1 MKKKY
6 FGVDV
11 GSKELVLAYFPSG
24 SSGKVRTYKNTV
36 AGIKKLLKLVGKFEN
51 AHIILEATGTYSKRL
66 VYGCLQA
73 DVPLSMLTPSQGKS
87 IGLVLGKSNK
97 TDAEDARSLARYG
110 EMANPSVYVHPSE
123 NEEHNRQII
132 KYISYLNKEKTRISN
147 KLHALSFE
155 QYPNAYVV
163 KELEEELIKREQQ
176 IKEAMEELENL
187 QGDELQEAIEKAE
200 TVVGIG
206 RKTALCLIL
215 LTGGL
220 RDFETPKQL
229 ANFLGI
235 CPALYESGSSVR
247 KRANISKKGN
257 KMIRS
262 LLYMCARSATQHN
275 PSCKA
280 LYDRLRK
287 KGKAHKL
294 AMVAVGHKL
303 VRQIFAV
310 VKNNVDFDK
319 QYKNEKFA

>member
-24 SSGKVRTYKNTV
+24 ASGEVRTYKNTE
-36 AGIKKLLKLVGKFEN
+36 AGIKKLLKLVSKSKD

-66 VYGCLQA
+66 IYGCLQA
-73 DVPLSMLTPSQGKS
+73 DVPMSLLTPSQGKS
-87 IGLVLGKSNK
+87 IGMVLGKSNK

-110 EMANPSVYVHPSE
+110 EMVEPPAYEHPSE
-123 NEEHNRQII
+123 QDEHNRQLLN
-132 KYISYLNKEKTRISN
+132 YISYLNKQKTRISN

-155 QYPNAYVV
+155 QHPCNYVI
-163 KELEEELIKREQQ
+163 KELEEELVKIEAKIK
-176 IKEAMEELENL
+176 KAMQELE
-187 QGDELQEAIEKAE
+187 QLQEGQLEQAVAKAE

-206 RKTALCLIL
+206 RKTALCLML

-220 RDFETPKQL
+220 SHFETAKQL
-229 ANFLGI
+229 ANFIGI
-235 CPALYESGSSVR
+235 CPALYESGSSINR
-247 KRANISKKGN
+247 RATISKKGN

-262 LLYMCARSATQHN
+262 LLYMCARSAKQHN

-287 KGKAHKL
+287 KGKAHKV

-303 VRQIFAV
+303 IRQVFAV